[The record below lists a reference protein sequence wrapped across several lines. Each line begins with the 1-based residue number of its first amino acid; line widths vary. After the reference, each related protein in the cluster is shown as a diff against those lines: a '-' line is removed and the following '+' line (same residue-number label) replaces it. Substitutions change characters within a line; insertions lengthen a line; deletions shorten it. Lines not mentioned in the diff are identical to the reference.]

1 MCMQTYA
8 KDDDAVTTPRLL
20 ADRYEL
26 GEPVG
31 FGGMAE
37 VFRGRDTR
45 LQRDVAIKVL
55 RTDLARDPVFH
66 ARFQREAKNAAAL
79 NHPAIVAV
87 HDTGE
92 TDASD
97 GALPFIVMELVD
109 GRTLRDVLR
118 AEGTL
123 SPQRAIEIVA
133 DVCQALSLSH
143 RHGIVHR
150 DIKPANIMI
159 ATTGAVKVM
168 DFGIARAITDT
179 GDLTQTAAVLG
190 TAHYLSPEQ
199 AHGDDVDHRSDIYS
213 LGCVLYELLT
223 GEPPFTGDTP
233 VSVAYQHVRK
243 DPTPPSKRNPA
254 VSPALDAV
262 VMKALTKNP
271 DNRFQSAAE
280 FRADLMRVYI
290 GQVPEAPKVLSDADR
305 SSIAGSAVP
314 PSRRSRL
321 LPALAVVVV
330 MAVAVVIAVRVFAF
344 GDDVRVPQLRSQTE
358 QEAISTLKGL
368 GFRTT
373 TSGVTDPDV
382 ESGRVVGTD
391 PPADSMAG
399 RDDEVT
405 VKVSVGPS
413 QQKIPSVA
421 GSSPEDAENAL
432 KELGFTQIRRGT
444 GISESQDVGKVT
456 GTVPEAGSLS
466 AVTNPVTII
475 VGGGPGTTPVPP
487 VAGQPFDSAQR
498 VLQVAGFTK
507 LIQVPV
513 DGTQPVN
520 EVLGTDPPAGQTVS
534 FDTLIQV
541 RTSLANQFVM
551 PQLVGAFWNDETAG
565 SAISQ
570 LSALGWTGD
579 MTRIADTPN
588 SGLRSAQIAAQNP
601 LPGTPFPKNGTVTL
615 SFAP

>member
-1 MCMQTYA
+1 
-8 KDDDAVTTPRLL
+8 VSTPRRL

-26 GEPVG
+26 GELVG

-37 VFRGRDTR
+37 VFRARDTR
-45 LQRDVAIKVL
+45 LQRDVAIKIL

-79 NHPAIVAV
+79 NHAAIVAV

-92 TDASD
+92 TDAND

-118 AEGTL
+118 TEGTL
-123 SPQRAIEIVA
+123 SPKRAIEIVA
-133 DVCQALSLSH
+133 DVCQALSFSH
-143 RHGIVHR
+143 QHGIVHR

-159 ATTGAVKVM
+159 GTTGAVKVM

-199 AHGDDVDHRSDIYS
+199 AHGEDVDHRSDIYS

-262 VMKALTKNP
+262 VMKALAKNP

-290 GQVPEAPKVLSDADR
+290 GQTPEAPKVLSDAER
-305 SSIAGSAVP
+305 SSMGGSPVP

-321 LPALAVVVV
+321 LVVLAVVVV
-330 MAVAVVIAVRVFAF
+330 IAVAAVIAVRAFAF
-344 GDDVRVPQLRSQTE
+344 GDVRVPQLRSQTE
-358 QEAISTLKGL
+358 QEAVSTLQGL

-382 ESGRVVGTD
+382 ESGLVVGTD
-391 PPADSMAG
+391 PPADSMAS

-421 GSSPEDAENAL
+421 GSSPEDAENTL
-432 KELGFTQIRRGT
+432 KAAGFTQIRRGT
-444 GISESQDVGKVT
+444 GVSKPEEVGKVT
-456 GTVPEAGSLS
+456 GTVPEAGQLS
-466 AVTNPVTII
+466 AVTNPVTIM

-498 VLQVAGFTK
+498 VLQLAGFTK

-520 EVLGTDPPAGQTVS
+520 EVVGTDPPAGQTVS

-551 PQLVGAFWNDETAG
+551 PPLTGLVWDDDSPT
-565 SAISQ
+565 SAMAVLRSY
-570 LSALGWTGD
+570 GWTGT
-579 MTRIADTPN
+579 MTRIADTP
-588 SGLRSAQIAAQNP
+588 STAQRSAQVVVQNP
-601 LPGTPFPKNGTVTL
+601 AAGTPFPKNGVVTL